1 MANPGWERLADTLQN
16 VVNTLVG
23 AKGSGR
29 HPVKTLLNGTWLRH
43 PVHPL
48 LTDVA
53 IGSAVLAGALDV
65 VWLAV
70 PGAGVWA
77 PRAAE
82 AVVIAAALGFI
93 GAFFTGWTD
102 WSDTYGPERSTG
114 LWHGLLNSA
123 ALLLYIVSAILRLQL
138 GDGRSVVAAVLGFIG
153 LGTVSVAAY
162 LGGHLVFRYGANVN
176 HTAWEHGADDFE
188 AIGPLERIADNA
200 LSRVVVGGVPVV
212 LLRQGEKLAALAATC
227 THAGGPLDEGELLP
241 GNVVK
246 CPWHG
251 SRFRMDSG
259 RVVDGPATTAE
270 PRYLVRVR
278 EGQVELKRA

>member
-1 MANPGWERLADTLQN
+1 MANAGWERLADTLQN
-16 VVNTLVG
+16 VVNTAVG
-23 AKGSGR
+23 AKGQGR
-29 HPVKTLLNGTWLRH
+29 HPIKTLLNGSWLRH
-43 PVHPL
+43 PLHPL

-53 IGSAVLAGALDV
+53 VGGAVLTVALDI

-70 PGAGVWA
+70 PAARVWA

-82 AVVIAAALGFI
+82 ATVIAAALGFI

-114 LWHGLLNSA
+114 LWHGLLNSG
-123 ALLLYIVSAILRLQL
+123 ALVLYIVSAILRLQVS
-138 GDGRSVVAAVLGFIG
+138 DGQSAAAAALGFIAF
-153 LGTVSVAAY
+153 GTLSVGAY
-162 LGGHLVFRYGANVN
+162 LGGHLVFKFGTNVN

-188 AIGPLERIADNA
+188 AIGPLEQIKDNA

-212 LLRQGEKLAALAATC
+212 LLRQGDKLAALAATC

-259 RVVDGPATTAE
+259 SVVDGPATVAE
-270 PRYLVRVR
+270 PVYLVRVR
-278 EGQVELKRA
+278 EGQVELKRR

>member
-1 MANPGWERLADTLQN
+1 MANQGMERLADSLQN
-16 VVNTLVG
+16 VVNTVVG
-23 AKGSGR
+23 AKGRGR
-29 HPVKTLLNGTWLRH
+29 HPIKTLLNGTWLGH
-43 PVHPL
+43 PLHPL

-53 IGSAVLAGALDV
+53 VGGAVLLTVLDII
-65 VWLAV
+65 WLAV
-70 PGAGVWA
+70 ADARVWA

-82 AVVIAAALGFI
+82 VVAIATVLGLLGSFVS
-93 GAFFTGWTD
+93 GWTD
-102 WSDTYGPERSTG
+102 WSDTYGEERSTG
-114 LWHGLLNSA
+114 LLHGLMNST
-123 ALLLYIVSAILRLQL
+123 ALLLYLISAILRL
-138 GDGRSVVAAVLGFIG
+138 GTADGQSVAAAVLGFIAFG
-153 LGTVSVAAY
+153 DIAIAAY
-162 LGGHLVFRYGANVN
+162 LGGHLVFRYGTNVN
-176 HTAWEHGADDFE
+176 RTAWEHGADE
-188 AIGPLERIADNA
+188 YESVGPLDQIADNA

-259 RVVDGPATTAE
+259 RVVDGPATTPE